1 VQNKLEIGQEVN
13 TTIENKMNTFFIRF
27 ISIFI
32 LLVTLSACTT
42 NYTRPFKELSD
53 PNHEEIASIRLL
65 PWGSY
70 TVVYNSVS
78 CDLIGDACAFFRGH
92 AYAHYVL
99 NHALLP
105 PKFYPAITEK
115 QADCYVATYGKSNE
129 IKAAV
134 ELLLDENRDPDLK
147 IHGDPGI
154 RAQNITDC
162 AKQAGNWAGN

>member
-1 VQNKLEIGQEVN
+1 MK
-13 TTIENKMNTFFIRF
+13 TMTIRLLL
-27 ISIFI
+27 IFVCLI
-32 LLVTLSACTT
+32 DLSACTT

-70 TVVYNSVS
+70 TVIYNSTT
-78 CDLIGDACAFFRGH
+78 CEQIGDACAFFRSH

-105 PKFYPAITEK
+105 PKFYPTLSEK
-115 QADCYVATYGKSNE
+115 QADCYVAKYGKPNV

-134 ELLLDENRDPDLK
+134 DLLSDENRDPSLK
-147 IHGDPGI
+147 IHGDPLI
-154 RAQNITDC
+154 RARNITAC
-162 AKQAGNWAGN
+162 AKQAGNWK